1 MERIYYTIN
10 EQIARIAK
18 HINSFDDY
26 VAGSTTAEYKKN
38 VDRIKVESP
47 KWLLAETID
56 EQCKVFC

>member
-26 VAGSTTAEYKKN
+26 VAGSTAAEYKKN
-38 VDRIKVESP
+38 VDRI
-47 KWLLAETID
+47 
-56 EQCKVFC
+56 